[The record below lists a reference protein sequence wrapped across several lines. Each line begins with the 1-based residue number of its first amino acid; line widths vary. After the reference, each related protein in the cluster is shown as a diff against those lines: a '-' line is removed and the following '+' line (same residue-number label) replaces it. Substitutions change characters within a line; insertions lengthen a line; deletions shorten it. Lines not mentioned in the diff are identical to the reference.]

1 MHASAAASRSTKK
14 KTKDDLIE
22 KAFAKLLSSN
32 YDECDVVGNN
42 VACKLRR
49 MDEDQRAYAE
59 HLINNILFYGYRKKL
74 NNNSEIS
81 LDEKLYEGLSLNNQ
95 PINHHCQ
102 SSRQRKQ
109 CVSPIYQELYNRS
122 SSSAVESWPNS
133 CWIIELNFCSS
144 IFFVIVDV
152 KKLFMLFFLFLRK
165 TEYHY
170 CVKLNY
176 CYALRKYMFWS
187 RKSLYLFYFINFWKK
202 YLNSATISSRL
213 LTRIR

>member
-1 MHASAAASRSTKK
+1 MACVDPYSPITVVADIQLAVGEQNCTVAPDNSSIASPASATLRTSSLASAQDSHISMHASAAASRSTKK
-14 KTKDDLIE
+14 KAKDDLIE

-133 CWIIELNFCSS
+133 C
-144 IFFVIVDV
+144 
-152 KKLFMLFFLFLRK
+152 
-165 TEYHY
+165 
-170 CVKLNY
+170 
-176 CYALRKYMFWS
+176 
-187 RKSLYLFYFINFWKK
+187 
-202 YLNSATISSRL
+202 
-213 LTRIR
+213 